1 MGTERGRERCWG
13 TSVLAVGCLVSAVA
27 AVAQPAA
34 ATLEEQAQAEFAKV
48 GFAVR
53 QRLER
58 EAAGDL
64 IGARIAAQDADD
76 HRYRFLGFER
86 ELRRLHPG
94 SPASPSVE
102 AVRSPFVPDDSF
114 SLPSAPPATQGTPT
128 TVGRQDLVKGVV
140 YAEWDMY
147 RPHELRDR
155 AGSDAAEHHVD
166 TGAPPSEPPGRSGDM
181 YSKGASKPI
190 SGEPDEQTTTM
201 PDSASPREPAPRTP
215 FFVYRE
221 RPAGRDLAR
230 LRE

>member
-1 MGTERGRERCWG
+1 MGRKRGRDRCWG
-13 TSVLAVGCLVSAVA
+13 TSALAVGCLVSAVA

-48 GFAVR
+48 GLAVR

-86 ELRRLHPG
+86 ELRRLHSGP
-94 SPASPSVE
+94 PASPSVE

-114 SLPSAPPATQGTPT
+114 SLPSPRPATQGTPT
-128 TVGRQDLVKGVV
+128 TVGRQDLVKRVA

-166 TGAPPSEPPGRSGDM
+166 RGASPSEPRGRSGDM

-201 PDSASPREPAPRTP
+201 PDSASPREPARTP